1 MHEIENLVK
10 NNQKQIF
17 IKKTEYQKI
26 NSLIIGFQKKLGEIQ
41 KYAGKY
47 YGEFVKIYKMV
58 EEKDHNEGEVDG
70 DSGEHDKDREND
82 SVIEVID
89 YAYQQSKKL
98 CQKLIKL
105 TT

>member
-1 MHEIENLVK
+1 
-10 NNQKQIF
+10 
-17 IKKTEYQKI
+17 
-26 NSLIIGFQKKLGEIQ
+26 
-41 KYAGKY
+41 
-47 YGEFVKIYKMV
+47 MV